1 MSPII
6 DLIIRIKNGYM
17 AEKYRISSPYSKFR
31 EEVLKKLVKLGY
43 VKDYHVTGEIKKTMS
58 IELVADDSARFT
70 DVRPMSTPGQ
80 RLYIAADDM
89 KPVMSGLGYAIIST
103 PKGIK
108 TNIEARKEHIG
119 GELLFHI
126 W

>member
-1 MSPII
+1 
-6 DLIIRIKNGYM
+6 M